1 LTRSRDHRTR
11 PGKLAEP
18 GATKPQ
24 QASEPEPAPFS
35 ITLRDV
41 EVPPPPPDVKR
52 QRPGEEL
59 VRSDP
64 EVQPE
69 PWLGDPDAE
78 RAAQRTA
85 RRAQVRKDRLRDAT
99 PDADFPPTE
108 SQAVGLHP
116 SPQADP
122 VPTLRTLPSAAGAA
136 TPVTAAS
143 PVHAVPPVS
152 TVPPVHDVPTLSDAL
167 AFPGDELPVSTV
179 PSSKATPQTGAAPH
193 VVAAPAVSPTAPP
206 AVIAPAP
213 DKVPAAAPAI
223 LVLRAIDA
231 GADPLGD
238 QLKAFGFDVQV
249 RQDPPDLPAP
259 WPFVA
264 VFIDHALRT
273 GGGDAIDLC
282 NEVRERSR
290 LPGVLKPVLV
300 LVADQL
306 SATNRVRAG
315 LAGCNEIVLG
325 AITRGAVAKVLD
337 TRGITLPSDARRV

>member
-1 LTRSRDHRTR
+1 MRPRDRRTR

-18 GATKPQ
+18 AATKPLPP
-24 QASEPEPAPFS
+24 AEPEAAPFS
-35 ITLRDV
+35 ITLRDI

-52 QRPGEEL
+52 QRPDEEL

-64 EVQPE
+64 EARPE
-69 PWLGDPDAE
+69 PWLGDPEAE

-116 SPQADP
+116 STHTDP
-122 VPTLRTLPSAAGAA
+122 VPTLQAMTSAADVM
-136 TPVTAAS
+136 TPVSDAS
-143 PVHAVPPVS
+143 PANKVPPVS
-152 TVPPVHDVPTLSDAL
+152 TVPPASEVPTLRDAL
-167 AFPGDELPVSTV
+167 PSASDLSPVSTV
-179 PSSKATPQTGAAPH
+179 PSAVATPQAGAKPPVAAAPT
-193 VVAAPAVSPTAPP
+193 ASPSAPP
-206 AVIAPAP
+206 AVSALAPE
-213 DKVPAAAPAI
+213 KLSAAPAI
-223 LVLRAIDA
+223 LVLRAIGDGPDA
-231 GADPLGD
+231 LCD
-238 QLKAFGFDVQV
+238 QLKAFGFDVEV

-264 VFIDHALRT
+264 VFIDHAMRIDD
-273 GGGDAIDLC
+273 GDAIDLC
-282 NEVRERSR
+282 NHVRERSR

-325 AITRGAVAKVLD
+325 AITRGSVARVLD